1 MMKCS
6 IHMVIGLVMSVK
18 HAVYLGLVFGWTPIC
33 YGIVVLGVWTLLI
46 VQFSEQH
53 AMQDC
58 SVAED

>member
-1 MMKCS
+1 
-6 IHMVIGLVMSVK
+6 MSVK